1 MSYSGR
7 IPTTTGGVIMNTN
20 LQNSYR
26 KLTNLQAQLSSGK
39 QISLPSDDPAGA
51 VAALDTRGRL
61 ARAHQHERNSA
72 DAKSW
77 LDNAD
82 STLVTMQNNMQ
93 RIRDLAIQARGGA
106 MTQGGRDAVATEID
120 RIKESLIQL
129 GNTRYGDRS
138 IFAGTGNTQTPLQ
151 ASGQPAATAN
161 DTSVMRSVAPG
172 VDVQINTTATPLFG
186 TWVGTAGGTYG
197 GNLFEVLTKL
207 TDDIRNPAAA
217 GSNIA
222 AGQGALDSAM
232 ARVAGV
238 QANLGARAK
247 QVEDI
252 GARNSE
258 VSLELTR
265 SLSDIED
272 IDLPKT
278 IIEVQ
283 TQQMAYQAALA
294 VTGKVIQ
301 PSLVDFLR

>member
-1 MSYSGR
+1 MGA
-7 IPTTTGGVIMNTN
+7 TIMNTN
-20 LQNSYR
+20 LQTVYR
-26 KLTNLQAQLSSGK
+26 KLTNLQSQLSSGK
-39 QISLPSDDPAGA
+39 QISVPSDDPAGA

-61 ARAHQHERNSA
+61 ARAQQHERNSS
-72 DAKSW
+72 DAKAW

-82 STLVTMQNNMQ
+82 STLATVQTNLQ
-93 RIRDLAIQARGGA
+93 RIRDLTIQSRGAG
-106 MTQGGRDAVATEID
+106 MTPVGREAVATEID

-138 IFAGTGNTQTPLQ
+138 IFAGTGNTQAPLQ
-151 ASGQPAATAN
+151 TTGQPAPAAN
-161 DTSVMRSVAPG
+161 DNAVMRAVAPG
-172 VDVQINTTATPLFG
+172 VDVQINTTVTPLFG

-197 GNLFEVLTKL
+197 GNMFEVLTKL
-207 TDDIRNPAAA
+207 TDDIRNPAAG

-238 QANLGARAK
+238 QANIGARSK

-252 GARNSE
+252 GTRNSA

-278 IIEVQ
+278 ILDVQ
-283 TQQMAYQAALA
+283 TQQMAYQAALS
-294 VTGKVIQ
+294 VTAKVIQ